1 VKIMAIHV
9 IQTAIVAVIIVVIL
23 DALEF
28 VKIDLFKKSMINA
41 NKEEIIAF
49 KMKNVVTVTAV

>member
-1 VKIMAIHV
+1 MAIHV

-28 VKIDLFKKSMINA
+28 VKIDLFRKSMINA
-41 NKEEIIAF
+41 NKEEIIAL
-49 KMKNVVTVTAV
+49 KMKNVVIVTAV